1 MADVCAHCG
10 SAETQTG
17 IGAYQCL
24 SCGKHTDYEGNKAS
38 AGLDQDTKDALL
50 QRVNRIPSNPVGN
63 YADLQRAGG
72 KILAGQ
78 AESFAEGVE
87 PPPST
92 TVEAVQEN
100 TAAKAELD
108 AAAEKAVA
116 VADKANAK
124 AAAER
129 EKAAK

>member
-1 MADVCAHCG
+1 MADICAHCG
-10 SAETQTG
+10 SANTQAG
-17 IGAYQCL
+17 LDRYQCL
-24 SCGKHTDYEGNKAS
+24 NCGKHSGYDGEKAEGGYN
-38 AGLDQDTKDALL
+38 QDTKDALL
-50 QRVNRIPSNPVGN
+50 ERVNRIPSNPVGN

-100 TAAKAELD
+100 TAAKEELD
-108 AAAEKAVA
+108 AATEKAA
-116 VADKANAK
+116 AAANKANAK
-124 AAAER
+124 A